1 MVSEIWTFVSAI
13 VTEAPLM
20 VFGGMAF
27 LYFLAVGISTLRLPR
42 SPRLS
47 EEAYA
52 GSVARALRQAHA
64 ADLARRRRQ
73 SGS

>member
-1 MVSEIWTFVSAI
+1 
-13 VTEAPLM
+13 M

-27 LYFLAVGISTLRLPR
+27 LCFLAVGISTLRLPR

-52 GSVARALRQAHA
+52 RSVARALRQAHA